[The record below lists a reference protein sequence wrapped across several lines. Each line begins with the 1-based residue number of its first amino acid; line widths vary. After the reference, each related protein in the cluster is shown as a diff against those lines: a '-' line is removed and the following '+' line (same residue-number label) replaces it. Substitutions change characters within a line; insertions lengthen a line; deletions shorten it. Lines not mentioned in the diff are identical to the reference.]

1 LIDRYECNPGGTGSF
16 ELLWPKLSVSPA
28 DGGVV
33 MELWRGRVVSA
44 VVLLALVATPGV
56 SQVPSPPADLP
67 DTVQGRCVRAYVAAF
82 NSGNEDGMRHFFTA
96 HLAPSSLERVPMA
109 QRLALTDRLRED
121 VGELEL
127 RAVREVTAENV
138 GVVLAGSDGRLLLFT
153 FRFEPEEP
161 HGLLGIRVEQAGEQ
175 DLAPPPPPM
184 TLEEALAAVQE
195 AVSSAVAAE
204 EFSGTVLVAR
214 GGEPVLRRAWGLA
227 CREFE
232 VPNRV
237 DTRYNLGSINKLF
250 TKVAIGQLVQAGAL
264 SFDDTI
270 ASILPDYPNTE
281 VARTVTV
288 RHLLEMTSGI
298 GDIFGESYD
307 ATPKDRFRHNT
318 DYLPLFA
325 AEEARFAPGERFEY
339 SNGSYIVLGEI
350 VAASSGEDYYDYVRG
365 HIFEPAGMADS
376 AWYEAD
382 DPVPGVAFGYTRNW
396 GPGGEPQQTRRRN
409 IYSLPARGSAAG
421 GGYATVDDLLAFTNA
436 LLADRLLTPAYT
448 DWFLSGREPIAGGEE
463 QAPDPTVRGQ
473 GGVGFAGG
481 APGINSM
488 LEVDLARGVTIVVMG
503 NYDPPAA
510 MKVARDVRRIL
521 AAVVEDEAAP
531 APER

>member
-1 LIDRYECNPGGTGSF
+1 MQPRR
-16 ELLWPKLSVSPA
+16 A
-28 DGGVV
+28 
-33 MELWRGRVVSA
+33 RVTV
-44 VVLLALVATPGV
+44 VVLILVSVVVPGL
-56 SQVPSPPADLP
+56 SQDGPPPGKLP
-67 DTVQGRCVRAYVAAF
+67 DTDLGRCVRAYVAAF
-82 NSGNEDGMRHFFTA
+82 NSGDDDVMRQFFNEYSA
-96 HLAPSSLERVPMA
+96 ASSLERVPMER
-109 QRLALTDRLRED
+109 RLALTNRLWD
-121 VGELEL
+121 DAGELEL
-127 RAVREVTAENV
+127 RAVREVTEDGAS
-138 GVVLAGSDGRLLLFT
+138 VVLAGSDGRLLLFT

-161 HGLLGIRVEQAGEQ
+161 HGLLGIRVEPAGER

-184 TLEEALAAVQE
+184 SLERALAAIEE
-195 AVSSAVAAE
+195 AVSSAVAAD

-214 GGEPVLRRAWGLA
+214 DGEPLLRRAWGLA
-227 CREFE
+227 CKEFA

-237 DTRYNLGSINKLF
+237 DTHFNLGSINKLF

-270 ASILPDYPNTE
+270 AEILPDYANAE

-298 GDIFGESYD
+298 GDIFGTTYD
-307 ATPKDRFRHNT
+307 ATPKNRFRHNA
-318 DYLPLFA
+318 DYLSLFA
-325 AEEARFAPGERFEY
+325 AEEARFEPGERFEY

-350 VAASSGEDYYDYVRG
+350 VAAASGEDYYEYVQR

-382 DPVPGVAFGYTRNW
+382 NPEPGVAFGYTKNW
-396 GPGGEPQQTRRRN
+396 GPGGGPQLTWRRN

-421 GGYATVDDLLAFTNA
+421 GGYSTVDDLLAFTSA

-448 DWFLSGREPIAGGEE
+448 DWFLSGREPVAGGGDR
-463 QAPDPTVRGQ
+463 APDPAVRNQ

-488 LEVDLARGVTIVVMG
+488 LDVDLERGFTVVVMG

-510 MKVARDVRRIL
+510 MNAARTIRRIL
-521 AAVVEDEAAP
+521 AAVVEEAP
-531 APER
+531 AVAER

>member
-1 LIDRYECNPGGTGSF
+1 MQQRRKSIVF
-16 ELLWPKLSVSPA
+16 
-28 DGGVV
+28 
-33 MELWRGRVVSA
+33 
-44 VVLLALVATPGV
+44 VLLILASVMARSSSTSASSRGE
-56 SQVPSPPADLP
+56 LP

-82 NSGNEDGMRHFFTA
+82 NSGDDDSMRGFFGEY
-96 HLAPSSLERVPMA
+96 LAASSLERVPMER
-109 QRLALTDRLRED
+109 RLALTHRLRED
-121 VGELEL
+121 VGGLAL
-127 RAVREVTAENV
+127 RAVQEVTAENV
-138 GVVLAGSDGRLLLFT
+138 SVVLAGSDGRLFLFG
-153 FRFEPEEP
+153 FRFEPDEP
-161 HGLLGIRVEQAGEQ
+161 HGLLGIRVEPAGEQ

-184 TLEEALAAVQE
+184 TLEGALAAVQE
-195 AVSSAVAAE
+195 AVSSAVAAD

-250 TKVAIGQLVQAGAL
+250 TKVAIGQLVQAGVL

-307 ATPKDRFRHNT
+307 ATPKDRFRHNS

-325 AEEARFAPGERFEY
+325 AEEARFAPGERFGY

-350 VAASSGEDYYDYVRG
+350 VAASSGEDYYDYVRR
-365 HIFEPAGMADS
+365 HVFEPAGMADS
-376 AWYEAD
+376 SWYEAD

-396 GPGGEPQQTRRRN
+396 GPGGPPEPTRRRN

-421 GGYATVDDLLAFTNA
+421 GGYATVDDLLAFTKA
-436 LLADRLLTPAYT
+436 LLADRLLSPAYT
-448 DWFLSGREPIAGGEE
+448 DWFLSGREWGEIRE
-463 QAPDPTVRGQ
+463 DQAPDPAVRNQ
-473 GGVGFAGG
+473 GGIGFAGG

-488 LEVDLARGVTIVVMG
+488 LDVDLERGFTVVVMG

-510 MKVARDVRRIL
+510 MDVARTIRRIL
-521 AAVVEDEAAP
+521 AAVVEEEP
-531 APER
+531 ANTPEG

>member
-1 LIDRYECNPGGTGSF
+1 MAATE
-16 ELLWPKLSVSPA
+16 VSAA

-33 MELWRGRVVSA
+33 MQPRRARVTF
-44 VVLLALVATPGV
+44 VVLILVSVVVPGL
-56 SQVPSPPADLP
+56 SQDGPPPGKLP
-67 DTVQGRCVRAYVAAF
+67 DTDQGRCVRAYVAAF
-82 NSGNEDGMRHFFTA
+82 NSGDDGSMRQFFNE
-96 HLAPSSLERVPMA
+96 HLAASSLERVPME
-109 QRLALTDRLRED
+109 QRLALTDRLRDD

-127 RAVREVTAENV
+127 RAVREVTEDGAS
-138 GVVLAGSDGRLLLFT
+138 VVLAGSGGRLLLFT

-161 HGLLGIRVEQAGEQ
+161 HGLLGIRVEPAGEQ

-184 TLEEALAAVQE
+184 SLERALTAIEE
-195 AVSSAVAAE
+195 AVSSAAAAD
-204 EFSGTVLVAR
+204 EFSGTVLVAHD
-214 GGEPVLRRAWGLA
+214 GEPLLRRAWGLA
-227 CREFE
+227 CKEFD

-237 DTRYNLGSINKLF
+237 DTRFNLGSINKMF

-270 ASILPDYPNTE
+270 AEILPDYANAE

-288 RHLLEMTSGI
+288 RHLLQMKSGI
-298 GDIFGESYD
+298 GDIFGETYD
-307 ATPKDRFRHNT
+307 ATPKNRFRHNS

-350 VAASSGEDYYDYVRG
+350 VAASSGENYYDYVHRN
-365 HIFEPAGMADS
+365 IFEPAGMADS

-382 DPVPGVAFGYTRNW
+382 DPAPGVAFGYTKNW
-396 GPGGEPQQTRRRN
+396 GPKGGRQQTWRRN

-421 GGYATVDDLLAFTNA
+421 GGYSTVDDLLAFTKA
-436 LLADRLLTPAYT
+436 LLEDRLLEPAYT
-448 DWFLSGREPIAGGEE
+448 DWFLSGREWGEINE
-463 QAPDPTVRGQ
+463 DQAPDPAVRSQ

-488 LEVDLARGVTIVVMG
+488 LDVDLERGYTVVVMG

-510 MKVARDVRRIL
+510 MDVARTIRRIL
-521 AAVVEDEAAP
+521 ASVVEEPAA
-531 APER
+531 AAER